1 MTYRHINS
9 ILIEYAFYVTD
20 KKMNNSDLEMRLVS
34 IEMNLTNQEK
44 MLDELS
50 DIIAEQAKTLDMLK
64 KQHEQLLQLWQE
76 NVLRPQSEETPPP
89 HY

>member
-1 MTYRHINS
+1 MEN
-9 ILIEYAFYVTD
+9 D
-20 KKMNNSDLEMRLVS
+20 DLEARLVA

-50 DIIAEQAKTLDMLK
+50 DIIADQAKALDLLK
-64 KQHEQLLQLWQE
+64 KQHEQLLRFWQE
-76 NVLRPQSEETPPP
+76 NSVKPQSEETPPP

>member
-1 MTYRHINS
+1 
-9 ILIEYAFYVTD
+9 
-20 KKMNNSDLEMRLVS
+20 MNNSDLEMRLVS

>member
-1 MTYRHINS
+1 MTA
-9 ILIEYAFYVTD
+9 EMED
-20 KKMNNSDLEMRLVS
+20 NNLEARLVA

-64 KQHEQLLQLWQE
+64 KQHEQLLRLWQE
-76 NVLRPQSEETPPP
+76 NAVKPQSEETPPP

>member
-1 MTYRHINS
+1 MENS
-9 ILIEYAFYVTD
+9 
-20 KKMNNSDLEMRLVS
+20 NLEDRLVK
-34 IEMNLTNQEK
+34 IEMNLTIQEK

-50 DIIAEQAKTLDMLK
+50 DIIAEQAKTIDALK

-76 NVLRPQSEETPPP
+76 NVVKPQSEETPPP

>member
-1 MTYRHINS
+1 
-9 ILIEYAFYVTD
+9 
-20 KKMNNSDLEMRLVS
+20 MNNSDLEMRLVS

-50 DIIAEQAKTLDMLK
+50 DIIAEQAKTMDMLK

-76 NVLRPQSEETPPP
+76 NVVRPQSEETPPP

>member
-1 MTYRHINS
+1 
-9 ILIEYAFYVTD
+9 
-20 KKMNNSDLEMRLVS
+20 MNNSDLEMRLVS

-76 NVLRPQSEETPPP
+76 NVVRPQSEETPPP

>member
-1 MTYRHINS
+1 MTEQD
-9 ILIEYAFYVTD
+9 IETRMVA
-20 KKMNNSDLEMRLVS
+20 

-50 DIIAEQAKTLDMLK
+50 DIIAEQAKTLAILK
-64 KQHEQLLQLWQE
+64 KQQEQLLRLCQE
-76 NVLRPQSEETPPP
+76 NVVKPQSEETPPP

>member
-1 MTYRHINS
+1 MENS
-9 ILIEYAFYVTD
+9 
-20 KKMNNSDLEMRLVS
+20 NLEDRLVK
-34 IEMNLTNQEK
+34 IEMNLTIQEK

-50 DIIAEQAKTLDMLK
+50 DIIAEQAKTIDVLK

-76 NVLRPQSEETPPP
+76 NVVKPQSEETPPP